1 MSRSSGTHAASELS
15 PVYYCAACAYN
26 VFLSIL
32 FPLPFFFFLFLFSYV
47 VSFPSIRLVSPS
59 PSFIFFSLS
68 LSCSLF
74 PLARSLSTGE
84 RASERASTS
93 QAKWRRSRVYRETHY
108 ASVYFYQRKCV
119 VVRARIPAQPAPG
132 KATPKVEEGAWNA
145 PRVTHTYIRTHV
157 HSCVPA
163 IVAATRAFPPKVHP
177 LSSSLP

>member
-1 MSRSSGTHAASELS
+1 MSRSSGTHAASVLS

-32 FPLPFFFFLFLFSYV
+32 FPLPFFLFYFSFHTSSPLLSSV
-47 VSFPSIRLVSPS
+47 VSFPF
-59 PSFIFFSLS
+59 SFLYFSLS
-68 LSCSLF
+68 LCSLSLIPF
-74 PLARSLSTGE
+74 PP
-84 RASERASTS
+84 ASERASTS

-145 PRVTHTYIRTHV
+145 PRVHTHTHV

-163 IVAATRAFPPKVHP
+163 IVAATRASPRRASALFEPG
-177 LSSSLP
+177 LP